1 VRLLAVA
8 VEGRGVVDPAEPVFP
23 ATDEALLRGSA
34 AFETIR
40 VRARQPV
47 LLDEHVARLERS
59 AAALRLPE
67 PRDATRLAVQA
78 AAAAGVDEA
87 VLRLYR
93 TEAALVAT
101 VAALPAGL
109 EALRARGI
117 ALASVRALPTELLAG
132 VKATSYAFNFAAR
145 AHAER
150 AGADDALLVGPGDA
164 VLEAATANVWWR
176 EGDVLSTPSAAA
188 GVLPGVTRA
197 ALLTLARDLGYRVR
211 EGVFTTRLLAR
222 AEEAFTSSAVRE
234 VLPVVMLDRRPIGDG
249 RPGDAARR
257 LQATLEDA

>member
-1 VRLLAVA
+1 MRLLAVA

-40 VRARQPV
+40 VRARHPV

-67 PRDATRLAVQA
+67 ARDATRLAVQA
-78 AAAAGVDEA
+78 VAAAGVDEA

-117 ALASVRALPTELLAG
+117 ALASVRGLPTELLAG

-145 AHAER
+145 
-150 AGADDALLVGPGDA
+150 VTPG
-164 VLEAATANVWWR
+164 R
-176 EGDVLSTPSAAA
+176 TPAAA
-188 GVLPGVTRA
+188 DGVERTSPSRHQTFAVDASSTSSPGP
-197 ALLTLARDLGYRVR
+197 
-211 EGVFTTRLLAR
+211 
-222 AEEAFTSSAVRE
+222 TSSASSAPARSASA
-234 VLPVVMLDRRPIGDG
+234 R
-249 RPGDAARR
+249 AAK
-257 LQATLEDA
+257 LNA